1 MVMEVV
7 MVDMVMEDM
16 VDTDMEEVVTED
28 MAMEATEV
36 AMGATEVAM
45 EVTVMAIKETSIHKR
60 ALRTDSVIVFFC
72 AFNPNWFDCWI
83 DLDISIQLSSLYIW
97 FCKSS

>member
-1 MVMEVV
+1 

-60 ALRTDSVIVFFC
+60 ALRTDSVIVFFLC
-72 AFNPNWFDCWI
+72 IEA
-83 DLDISIQLSSLYIW
+83 LSVGCY
-97 FCKSS
+97 KS